1 MELKIGDRVRTK
13 SGNEGTI
20 VMISRQTAFV
30 ELVAGKDDTVVGH
43 LISELTKLEDSDPL
57 KDQNSGNA
65 Q

>member
-57 KDQNSGNA
+57 KDQASGNA